1 MLKITLKASE
11 EVVVWVDNSQAQT
24 LLQKCLLKKV
34 AKTATVEE
42 ANASASTKAE
52 ASVKTPIIS
61 VWVNNI
67 AKNTSIIACKVPL
80 GKTYKVYVHKSTF
93 TSGKAFKLRKRI
105 SEAGVVDLT
114 HWR

>member
-34 AKTATVEE
+34 ARTATVEE

-61 VWVNNI
+61 VWVNKI
-67 AKNTSIIACKVPL
+67 ARGTAIIACKVPN
-80 GKTYKVYVHKSTF
+80 GKTYKVYVHKHTF
-93 TSGKAFKLRKRI
+93 NPNQAFKLRKQI
-105 SEAGVVDLT
+105 KESGVVDLT